1 MTVVRMDFTH
11 LRVFQVRLKLTK
23 ARKEKVNGESSSGFR
38 KVTGFHLADA
48 WIVAEPLGYL
58 QIIRAVS
65 LTGIVQHDSGQN
77 GH

>member
-58 QIIRAVS
+58 QVHTKGASPCIYSCRLS
-65 LTGIVQHDSGQN
+65 ELCR
-77 GH
+77 